1 MSLTIS
7 IVGRPNVGKST
18 LFNRLVGHRLAL
30 VDDSPGVT
38 RDRRVSDGF
47 LVDVPCTVIDTAGL
61 DESETELDE
70 RMQHQTR
77 LAIENSDLLLF
88 LVDVRS
94 GLTPLD
100 QKFGQFL
107 RKFDCPVVLVGN
119 KCEADDSGL
128 VEFHRLGLGD
138 PVGISAEH
146 NLGIDDLR
154 DAVISLVDVPDLDFL
169 GYAPD
174 SADSA
179 DSADILKI
187 SIVGRPNVGK
197 STLVNRLVGEERL
210 LTGPEA
216 GITRDAISVDWEW
229 EGRPIRLVDTAGMR
243 RKSRVTK
250 KLEKMSVGDSLRA
263 VRFAEIVVIVL
274 DSLEAFEKQDLQII
288 DLVSR
293 EGRAPVIALNKW
305 DLADSS
311 HLPEYRERA
320 ASLLPQLRGVSVIPV
335 SSLTGQGIPALM
347 RSIFSTFETWN
358 RRISTSHLNDW
369 LHEATSRHPPPAVSG
384 RRIRLKYISQV
395 TSRPPT
401 FMVSCS
407 RPTSIPASYR
417 RYLVNALRDSFEL
430 FGVPFR
436 LFFRKGENPYAN
448 S

>member
-1 MSLTIS
+1 MGLTIS

-38 RDRRVSDGF
+38 RDRRVSDGL
-47 LVDVPCTVIDTAGL
+47 LVDVPCTLIDTAGL
-61 DESETELDE
+61 DDSDTDLDE

-77 LAIENSDLLLF
+77 LAIEDSDILLF

-107 RKFDCPVVLVGN
+107 RKFGCPIVLVAN

-128 VEFHRLGLGD
+128 AEFHRLGLGD

-146 NLGIDDLR
+146 NIGIDDLR
-154 DAVISLVDVPDLDFL
+154 DVVISSIDTPDP
-169 GYAPD
+169 PD
-174 SADSA
+174 ISESDST
-179 DSADILKI
+179 DDTDDQKI
-187 SIVGRPNVGK
+187 MRIAIVGRPNVGK
-197 STLVNRLVGEERL
+197 STLVNRLVGEDRL
-210 LTGPEA
+210 LTGPES
-216 GITRDAISVDWEW
+216 GITRDSISVDWEW
-229 EGRPIRLVDTAGMR
+229 DGRSIRLIDTAGMR
-243 RKSRVTK
+243 RKSRITR
-250 KLEKMSVGDSLRA
+250 KLEKLSVSDSLRS

-311 HLPEYRERA
+311 HLPEYREHA
-320 ASLLPQLRGVSVIPV
+320 ASLLPQLRGVMVIPV
-335 SSLTGQGIPALM
+335 SSLTGYGIPSLM
-347 RSIFSTFETWN
+347 EAIFSTFEVWN
-358 RRISTSHLNDW
+358 RRISTSRLNDW
-369 LHEATSRHPPPAVSG
+369 LRDATSRHPPPAISG

-407 RPTSIPASYR
+407 RPSSIPASYR
-417 RYLVNALRDSFEL
+417 RYLVNALRDSFDL
-430 FGVPFR
+430 YGVPFR
-436 LFFRKGENPYAN
+436 LFFRRGENPYAAP
-448 S
+448 